1 MSRPPNC
8 WIYLCFGTRRTP
20 SSPAS
25 TAISNGYCYGGSRRD
40 GDRRRPR
47 NDPLETSGFLRE
59 FATRVTVADAAPVYT
74 LVHVLTPHVPVVTD
88 ADCNYGLN
96 KTPIPEDYA
105 NQARCALS
113 AVQALFDRLRALDL
127 YDRSAIIVTSDHGED
142 LFMPE
147 DQHPMAGMR
156 SPAGVTLAK
165 IEPFATPLLLVKPF
179 GAQGPLRTSY
189 APTSITDI
197 PATVLDVADLPNT
210 LGRGA
215 SVFRIDSDALR
226 HRTYAHHSRTPKS
239 SPFYDALYVF
249 SVNGRGNDPDAWS
262 YHRSVF
268 GPTTDRAT
276 QRREFQIG
284 LVADPDDTANQFGTR
299 VYRTDNYAVFYAAP
313 ENSPVTFDVR
323 RIPTMG
329 HPPDGDR
336 AGRRRRR

>member
-1 MSRPPNC
+1 MLDLSLFRHAPHALKPG
-8 WIYLCFGTRRTP
+8 IYRDQQWLFQQRI
-20 SSPAS
+20 A
-25 TAISNGYCYGGSRRD
+25 SRRGPEATAERPF
-40 GDRRRPR
+40 GDVR
-47 NDPLETSGFLRE
+47 FLRE

-147 DQHPMAGMR
+147 DQHPMGGMR

-179 GAQGPLRTSY
+179 AAQGPLQTSY

-197 PATVLDVADLPNT
+197 PATCST
-210 LGRGA
+210 
-215 SVFRIDSDALR
+215 
-226 HRTYAHHSRTPKS
+226 SRTS
-239 SPFYDALYVF
+239 RTVWDLARLYF
-249 SVNGRGNDPDAWS
+249 GSIPTRPGTARTHTTTGRRNRLRSTMPSTCSRSTGGATTQTPGAITGRYSGLRMIVQRNAES
-262 YHRSVF
+262 FRSVWLQIRMTQQISLALAST
-268 GPTTDRAT
+268 GPTDTRSFT
-276 QRREFQIG
+276 RR
-284 LVADPDDTANQFGTR
+284 PKTR
-299 VYRTDNYAVFYAAP
+299 PLRSMSEGCRP
-313 ENSPVTFDVR
+313 WPPPR
-323 RIPTMG
+323 R
-329 HPPDGDR
+329 
-336 AGRRRRR
+336 